1 MADNFF
7 SPTALGNERKG
18 FMESNSTME
27 MERELRRIRK
37 DLKKMIRLM
46 LYSLSLEEERL
57 QQQQFSLFDP
67 DPISP
72 DIFFMQK
79 KKKRAKRKDRWV

>member
-1 MADNFF
+1 MVDTSY

-18 FMESNSTME
+18 FMESSSAME
-27 MERELRRIRK
+27 AERELRRIRK

-46 LYSLSLEEERL
+46 LYSISLEEESL
-57 QQQQFSLFDP
+57 HQQQFSLFDP
-67 DPISP
+67 DPLSP

-79 KKKRAKRKDRWV
+79 KKKRAKRKERWM

>member
-1 MADNFF
+1 
-7 SPTALGNERKG
+7 
-18 FMESNSTME
+18 
-27 MERELRRIRK
+27 
-37 DLKKMIRLM
+37 MIRLM
-46 LYSLSLEEERL
+46 LYSLSLEEESL
-57 QQQQFSLFDP
+57 QQQRFSLFDP

>member
-1 MADNFF
+1 MDFL
-7 SPTALGNERKG
+7 LGVQLHYAINH
-18 FMESNSTME
+18 
-27 MERELRRIRK
+27 
-37 DLKKMIRLM
+37 LKKMIRLM

-72 DIFFMQK
+72 DVFFMQK
-79 KKKRAKRKDRWV
+79 KKKRAKRKDWWA